1 MSEKRVHI
9 ITLGCPKNEVDSE
22 VLAAQLR
29 ANGHSI
35 VHSPGEAEV
44 AVINT
49 CGFIDA
55 AKRESIET
63 MLRVAQ
69 QKSRGKLKKVVVTG
83 CLVERYRNELKAG
96 LKEIDAFYGTGELKE
111 LLNELGAEYKYE
123 TLGDRELSTPAHYAY
138 LKISEGCDNP
148 CSFCAIPLMRGK
160 HVSKPVEQIVR
171 EAGLLVGKGVK
182 ELIVVAQDTTYYGQD
197 IYGRRELPNLLEKL
211 AGINGVEWIRLMYAY
226 PAKFPEAVLDVMRE
240 NDKICKYIDIPIQ
253 HISDNVLKSMRRG
266 ITRRK
271 LEELLNTIREK
282 IPGVAIRSTLIVGY
296 PGETAKEFDE
306 LYNFVNE
313 FRFDRLGA
321 FTYSPEDGTTSSEF
335 GDPVPQ
341 EEKERRQA
349 LITEAQR
356 RIISELNE
364 KKAGQKTTVLIDRKD
379 HKNYIGRTSQDA
391 PEIDSEVIVTS
402 RKPLETGTF
411 TEITID
417 EGYEHDLYGTAI

>member
-171 EAGLLVGKGVK
+171 EARLLAGKGVK
-182 ELIVVAQDTTYYGQD
+182 ELIVVAQDTTYYGLD

-211 AGINGVEWIRLMYAY
+211 AGISGVEWIRLMYAY

-321 FTYSPEDGTTSSEF
+321 FTYSPEDGTTSSEL

-349 LITEAQR
+349 LIMEAQR
-356 RIISELNE
+356 QIISEQNG

-379 HKNYIGRTSQDA
+379 HKNYIGRTNQDA

-417 EGYEHDLYGTAI
+417 EGYEHDLYGTAN